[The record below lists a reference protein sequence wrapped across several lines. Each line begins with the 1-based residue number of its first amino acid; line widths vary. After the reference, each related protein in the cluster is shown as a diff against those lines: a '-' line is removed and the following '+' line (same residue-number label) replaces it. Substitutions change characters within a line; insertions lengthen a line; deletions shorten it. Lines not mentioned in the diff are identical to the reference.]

1 MEVFICVVDV
11 NSFMWV
17 VDMFVMLCVL
27 VMIIIQ
33 NFEVLFGVCLM
44 YWMMC
49 WLLLML
55 EGVVYYEYCMKIIV
69 EIVEVDVSFQIGNCK
84 LSGVLCVYMLS
95 LFGWCIVLLLLLIFW
110 QCYLDIMF
118 ELGLFDCYVDL
129 VEEGI
134 DCMIWVGLFEDL
146 LMVVWCIGMFKC
158 VMCVLF
164 DYFVCYGELNEI
176 VDFVEYYVV
185 NFWLSYGV
193 WVILWVFMIDGKLF
207 EVWMN
212 GSVMV
217 NDLDVYVMCG
227 FEGFGMI
234 QLMLFMVLLN
244 LFDGLFVEVLLDCNL
259 KLKLILIVY
268 LYNWYLLQKVC
279 VFVDWIVEVF
289 ELMLVLEGGENW
301 WGKLWVQMLDV
312 QCGVVVVQLWCSV
325 WFEGG
330 QCVIL
335 CVLDEVMKKVVVF
348 FEIVV
353 FCIWW

>member
-1 MEVFICVVDV
+1 
-11 NSFMWV
+11 
-17 VDMFVMLCVL
+17 
-27 VMIIIQ
+27 
-33 NFEVLFGVCLM
+33 
-44 YWMMC
+44 
-49 WLLLML
+49 
-55 EGVVYYEYCMKIIV
+55 
-69 EIVEVDVSFQIGNCK
+69 
-84 LSGVLCVYMLS
+84 
-95 LFGWCIVLLLLLIFW
+95 
-110 QCYLDIMF
+110 MF

-234 QLMLFMVLLN
+234 
-244 LFDGLFVEVLLDCNL
+244 
-259 KLKLILIVY
+259 
-268 LYNWYLLQKVC
+268 
-279 VFVDWIVEVF
+279 
-289 ELMLVLEGGENW
+289 
-301 WGKLWVQMLDV
+301 
-312 QCGVVVVQLWCSV
+312 
-325 WFEGG
+325 
-330 QCVIL
+330 
-335 CVLDEVMKKVVVF
+335 
-348 FEIVV
+348 
-353 FCIWW
+353 